1 MQPAQSPAYQ
11 NLASLANKAV
21 ADMDSHGQASSNGL
35 QDHGPR
41 QLSLAADSE
50 QPEATIDRDVVQ
62 ASTQEISTSTT
73 SCIPTPQTS
82 TDPPAGMMLFPI
94 SQIQQVLDIY
104 DRRKQRIQYLEAQVD
119 DLEQTLK
126 KNNPTLVANRDG
138 TELTKNNAAQGT
150 QPSLA
155 AALARALVR
164 QANITDLNQLY
175 SLFEDLD
182 VDETH
187 YWALYDNEEFR
198 RHFPA
203 SHDNDNAKSRSK
215 SAEVERAN
223 GSPLPY
229 TLDTINRM
237 PASSAAISARTA
249 PSKPKDLPPT

>member
-1 MQPAQSPAYQ
+1 
-11 NLASLANKAV
+11 
-21 ADMDSHGQASSNGL
+21 
-35 QDHGPR
+35 
-41 QLSLAADSE
+41 
-50 QPEATIDRDVVQ
+50 
-62 ASTQEISTSTT
+62 
-73 SCIPTPQTS
+73 
-82 TDPPAGMMLFPI
+82 MMLFPI

-138 TELTKNNAAQGT
+138 TELTKNDATQGT

-155 AALARALVR
+155 AALAQALVR

-175 SLFEDLD
+175 SLLEDLD
-182 VDETH
+182 VDESY

-203 SHDNDNAKSRSK
+203 SHDNDSAKSRSK
-215 SAEVERAN
+215 SAEVKRAN

-229 TLDTINRM
+229 TLDTINHM
-237 PASSAAISARTA
+237 PASSTAISARTA